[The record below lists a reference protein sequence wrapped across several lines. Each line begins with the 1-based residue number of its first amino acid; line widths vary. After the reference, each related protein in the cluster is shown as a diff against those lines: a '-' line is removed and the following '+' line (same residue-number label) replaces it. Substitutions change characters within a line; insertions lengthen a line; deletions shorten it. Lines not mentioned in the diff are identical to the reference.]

1 MAPTKGAAAA
11 HPEVLHEPF
20 ALPDA
25 VRPALLLV
33 VGMATLKL
41 KLAAIGVAL
50 VLAFGAGWAAQGW
63 RMGAEYAALEM
74 RYATRLAQAHENALT
89 EYARLEKVKNDA
101 VKAAEIEA
109 EKNAAAAATAARA
122 ADRLR
127 GDLANV
133 RASIA
138 AAPRPAVDQYAATAS
153 ELLAD
158 CGRELADVAAKADG
172 HVADL
177 RLMLAAWPK

>member
-1 MAPTKGAAAA
+1 M
-11 HPEVLHEPF
+11 
-20 ALPDA
+20 ALP
-25 VRPALLLV
+25 RPRLI
-33 VGMATLKL
+33 
-41 KLAAIGVAL
+41 AAGAAL
-50 VLAFGAGWAAQGW
+50 VLAFAAGWVAQGW

-74 RYATRLAQAHENALT
+74 RYATRLAQAQENALK
-89 EYARLEKVKNDA
+89 EYARLEKVKDDA
-101 VKAAEIEA
+101 IKAAEIEA
-109 EKNAAAAATAARA
+109 EKNAATAAAAARA

-127 GDLANV
+127 GDVASL

-138 AAPRPAVDQYAATAS
+138 AAPRATVDQYAATAS

-172 HVADL
+172 HAADV

>member
-1 MAPTKGAAAA
+1 MSCAPNWLG
-11 HPEVLHEPF
+11 LRNEPS
-20 ALPDA
+20 LDDDA

-41 KLAAIGVAL
+41 KLAAAGAAL
-50 VLAFGAGWAAQGW
+50 VLVFGAGWATQGW

-74 RYATRLAQAHENALT
+74 RYATRLAWAQENALK
-89 EYARLEKVKNDA
+89 EYARLEKVKDDA
-101 VKAAEIEA
+101 IRAAEIEA
-109 EKNAAAAATAARA
+109 EKNAVAAAAATRA

-127 GDLANV
+127 GDLAAL
-133 RASIA
+133 RSRIA

-172 HVADL
+172 HAADI

>member
-1 MAPTKGAAAA
+1 MAVPHPRLIAAGA
-11 HPEVLHEPF
+11 
-20 ALPDA
+20 
-25 VRPALLLV
+25 
-33 VGMATLKL
+33 
-41 KLAAIGVAL
+41 AL
-50 VLAFGAGWAAQGW
+50 VLAFATGWVAQGW

-74 RYATRLAQAHENALT
+74 RYATRLAQAQENALK
-89 EYARLEKVKNDA
+89 EYARLEKVKDDA
-101 VKAAEIEA
+101 IKAAEIEA
-109 EKNAAAAATAARA
+109 EKNAAAAAAAARA

-127 GDLANV
+127 GDVASL

-138 AAPRPAVDQYAATAS
+138 AAPRATVNQYATTAS

-172 HVADL
+172 HAADV

>member
-1 MAPTKGAAAA
+1 MNCAPSWRMMA
-11 HPEVLHEPF
+11 HEPLV
-20 ALPDA
+20 LPDA
-25 VRPALLLV
+25 VRPALLDA
-33 VGMATLKL
+33 GMAPALKL
-41 KLAAIGVAL
+41 KLAICAAVIAL
-50 VLAFGAGWAAQGW
+50 VLAFGTGWAAQGW

-101 VKAAEIEA
+101 IRQAEIEA

-127 GDLANV
+127 GDLAAL
-133 RASIA
+133 RSRIA

-153 ELLAD
+153 ELLAE

-172 HVADL
+172 HAADL
-177 RLMLAAWPK
+177 RLMLAAWPR

>member
-1 MAPTKGAAAA
+1 M
-11 HPEVLHEPF
+11 
-20 ALPDA
+20 
-25 VRPALLLV
+25 LLKP
-33 VGMATLKL
+33 LKL
-41 KLAAIGVAL
+41 KL
-50 VLAFGAGWAAQGW
+50 
-63 RMGAEYAALEM
+63 
-74 RYATRLAQAHENALT
+74 
-89 EYARLEKVKNDA
+89 K
-101 VKAAEIEA
+101 
-109 EKNAAAAATAARA
+109 KNAAAAATAARA

-138 AAPRPAVDQYAATAS
+138 AAPRPAVDQYAATAG

-172 HVADL
+172 HAADL

>member
-1 MAPTKGAAAA
+1 M
-11 HPEVLHEPF
+11 
-20 ALPDA
+20 
-25 VRPALLLV
+25 ALLPHPRLI
-33 VGMATLKL
+33 
-41 KLAAIGVAL
+41 AAGVAL
-50 VLAFGAGWAAQGW
+50 VLAFGAGWAVQGW

-74 RYATRLAQAHENALT
+74 RHATRLAQAHENALT

-109 EKNAAAAATAARA
+109 EKNAAAAAAAARA

-172 HVADL
+172 HAADV

>member
-1 MAPTKGAAAA
+1 
-11 HPEVLHEPF
+11 
-20 ALPDA
+20 
-25 VRPALLLV
+25 
-33 VGMATLKL
+33 MATLKL
-41 KLAAIGVAL
+41 KLALAAAGAAL
-50 VLAFGAGWAAQGW
+50 VPAFAAGWAAQGW

-109 EKNAAAAATAARA
+109 EKNAVAAAAATRA

-127 GDLANV
+127 GDIASL

-138 AAPRPAVDQYAATAS
+138 AAPRATVDQYAATAS

-172 HVADL
+172 HAADV
-177 RLMLAAWPK
+177 RLMLAAWPR

>member
-1 MAPTKGAAAA
+1 M
-11 HPEVLHEPF
+11 
-20 ALPDA
+20 ALPNL
-25 VRPALLLV
+25 RLI
-33 VGMATLKL
+33 
-41 KLAAIGVAL
+41 AAGAAL
-50 VLAFGAGWAAQGW
+50 VLTFGAGWVAQGW

-74 RYATRLAQAHENALT
+74 RYATRLSQAQENALK

-101 VKAAEIEA
+101 IRAAEIEA

-127 GDLANV
+127 GDVANL

-138 AAPRPAVDQYAATAS
+138 AAPRAAVDQYATTAS
-153 ELLAD
+153 ELLAE
-158 CGRELADVAAKADG
+158 CGRELADVARAADG
-172 HVADL
+172 HAADV

>member
-1 MAPTKGAAAA
+1 MAPA
-11 HPEVLHEPF
+11 
-20 ALPDA
+20 
-25 VRPALLLV
+25 
-33 VGMATLKL
+33 LKL
-41 KLAAIGVAL
+41 KLAICAAVIAL
-50 VLAFGAGWAAQGW
+50 VLAFGAGWVAQGW
-63 RMGAEYAALEM
+63 RMGAEYAALEK
-74 RYATRLAQAHENALT
+74 RYATRLAHAQENALT

-127 GDLANV
+127 GDLTNV

-172 HVADL
+172 HAADI

>member
-1 MAPTKGAAAA
+1 MPTVIYARRDYELHPDEPVVLVGAGMGLVSPRLIAAA
-11 HPEVLHEPF
+11 L
-20 ALPDA
+20 
-25 VRPALLLV
+25 ALL
-33 VGMATLKL
+33 
-41 KLAAIGVAL
+41 AAFA
-50 VLAFGAGWAAQGW
+50 AGWTAQGW

-74 RYATRLAQAHENALT
+74 RYATRLAQAHEHALT

-101 VKAAEIEA
+101 VKAAEIES
-109 EKNAAAAATAARA
+109 EKNAAAAAAAARA

-127 GDLANV
+127 GDLATV

-158 CGRELADVAAKADG
+158 CGRELADVATKADG
-172 HVADL
+172 HAADV

>member
-1 MAPTKGAAAA
+1 M
-11 HPEVLHEPF
+11 
-20 ALPDA
+20 ALPHP
-25 VRPALLLV
+25 RLI
-33 VGMATLKL
+33 
-41 KLAAIGVAL
+41 AAGVAL
-50 VLAFGAGWAAQGW
+50 VLAFAAGWAAQGW

-138 AAPRPAVDQYAATAS
+138 AAPRPAVDQYAATAG
-153 ELLAD
+153 ELLGECSAEYQRVAEAAD
-158 CGRELADVAAKADG
+158 Q
-172 HVADL
+172 H
-177 RLMLAAWPK
+177 RLNERLLIDAWPR

>member
-1 MAPTKGAAAA
+1 
-11 HPEVLHEPF
+11 
-20 ALPDA
+20 
-25 VRPALLLV
+25 VRPVFILED
-33 VGMATLKL
+33 VGMAVPHPRLI
-41 KLAAIGVAL
+41 AAGAAL
-50 VLAFGAGWAAQGW
+50 VLAFATGWVAQGW

-74 RYATRLAQAHENALT
+74 RYATRLAQAQENALK
-89 EYARLEKVKNDA
+89 EYARLEKVKDDA
-101 VKAAEIEA
+101 IKAAEIEA

-127 GDLANV
+127 GDVASL

-138 AAPRPAVDQYAATAS
+138 ASPRATVNQYATTAS

-172 HVADL
+172 HAADV

>member
-1 MAPTKGAAAA
+1 MAVLYPRLIAAGA
-11 HPEVLHEPF
+11 
-20 ALPDA
+20 
-25 VRPALLLV
+25 
-33 VGMATLKL
+33 
-41 KLAAIGVAL
+41 AL
-50 VLAFGAGWAAQGW
+50 VLAFAAGWLVQGW
-63 RMGAEYAALEM
+63 RMSAEYAALET
-74 RYATRLAQAHENALT
+74 RYATRLALAHENALT

-138 AAPRPAVDQYAATAS
+138 AAPRPAVDQYATTAG

-158 CGRELADVAAKADG
+158 CGRELADLAAKADG
-172 HVADL
+172 HAADV
-177 RLMLAAWPK
+177 RLMLAAWPQKP

>member
-1 MAPTKGAAAA
+1 M
-11 HPEVLHEPF
+11 
-20 ALPDA
+20 
-25 VRPALLLV
+25 ALLPHPRLI
-33 VGMATLKL
+33 
-41 KLAAIGVAL
+41 AAGVAL
-50 VLAFGAGWAAQGW
+50 VLAFAAGWAARGW

-127 GDLANV
+127 DDLAAL
-133 RASIA
+133 RSSIA
-138 AAPRPAVDQYAATAS
+138 AAPRPAVDQYAATAG
-153 ELLAD
+153 ELLGACAAEYQWMAEQAD
-158 CGRELADVAAKADG
+158 RHLVNE
-172 HVADL
+172 
-177 RLMLAAWPK
+177 RLLIDAWPK

>member
-1 MAPTKGAAAA
+1 M
-11 HPEVLHEPF
+11 
-20 ALPDA
+20 ALPHP
-25 VRPALLLV
+25 RLI
-33 VGMATLKL
+33 
-41 KLAAIGVAL
+41 AAGVAL
-50 VLAFGAGWAAQGW
+50 VLAFAAGWLVQGW
-63 RMGAEYAALEM
+63 RMSAEYAALET
-74 RYATRLAQAHENALT
+74 RYATRLALAHENALT

-109 EKNAAAAATAARA
+109 EKNAAAAAAAARA

-153 ELLAD
+153 ELLGACAAEYQWMAEQAD
-158 CGRELADVAAKADG
+158 KHLVNE
-172 HVADL
+172 
-177 RLMLAAWPK
+177 RLLIDAWPHAN

>member
-1 MAPTKGAAAA
+1 M
-11 HPEVLHEPF
+11 
-20 ALPDA
+20 ALPNL
-25 VRPALLLV
+25 RLI
-33 VGMATLKL
+33 
-41 KLAAIGVAL
+41 AAGAAL
-50 VLAFGAGWAAQGW
+50 VLAFGAGWVAQGW

-74 RYATRLAQAHENALT
+74 RYATLLSQAQENALK

-109 EKNAAAAATAARA
+109 EKNAAAAAAAARA

-127 GDLANV
+127 GDVASL

-138 AAPRPAVDQYAATAS
+138 AAPRPTVDQYATTAS
-153 ELLAD
+153 ELLAE
-158 CGRELADVAAKADG
+158 CGRELADVARVADG
-172 HVADL
+172 HAADV